1 MSDEGL
7 ITVASK
13 HPVGVTVERLES
25 AIKGSGLL
33 VFARIDHGANALE
46 VQLPLRPTFL
56 LIFGHPKGGTPL
68 MMENQISGIDLPF
81 KTLVWEDEKGQTW
94 ITYNDPAWLAKRHR
108 LGSASQATVLAIQAG
123 MTRLIASSAE

>member
-7 ITVASK
+7 ITVASRY
-13 HPVGVTVERLES
+13 PVGVTVERLES

-33 VFARIDHGANALE
+33 VFARIDHGTNALE

-68 MMENQISGIDLPF
+68 MMENQVSGIDLPF
-81 KTLVWEDEKGQTW
+81 KALVWEDEKGRTW

>member
-1 MSDEGL
+1 MSDQGL

-13 HPVGVTVERLES
+13 HPVGVTIERLES
-25 AIKGSGLL
+25 AIKGNGLL
-33 VFARIDHGANALE
+33 IFARIDHGANALE

-81 KTLVWEDEKGQTW
+81 KALVWEDVKGQAW
-94 ITYNDPAWLAKRHR
+94 LTYNDPVWLATRHQ
-108 LGSASQATVLAIQAG
+108 LGSSSHATVSAIQAG
-123 MTRLIASSAE
+123 MTRLIALSTE